1 MRSILGILVLFL
13 SCQPCFSQEL
23 TRKTVHGKVVNDSI
37 AIENGLVFNVNAKTG
52 SVIDSK
58 GYFSILAKVKDT
70 LVFTSLGFKSKKVVL
85 SKADITSSFYRIK
98 LNAVANQ
105 LLAVVV
111 YAKNGPHPEFSNTQK
126 IVDTQYYDDKQSSP
140 DNILMMPTGTGDPN
154 NMDVI
159 RVYNKIFKNL
169 LKNNPE
175 KRDLVSDVSF
185 TTIAMQNVS
194 YSFFTDKLKLKED
207 EVGLFL
213 LFCENDPKSNAFTKI
228 NQQFEVM
235 DFLITKNKEFKNIA
249 TFEK

>member
-1 MRSILGILVLFL
+1 MRRVIGVLVLFL
-13 SCQPCFSQEL
+13 SCQICFSQVL

-52 SVIDSK
+52 AVIDAK
-58 GYFSILAKVKDT
+58 GFFSILAKVNDS
-70 LVFTSLGFKSKKVVL
+70 LVFTSLGFKTKRIVL
-85 SKADITSSFYRIK
+85 SKSDIASSFYRVK
-98 LNAVANQ
+98 LNAVANE

-111 YAKNGPHPEFSNTQK
+111 YATHGPHPEFSNSQK

-159 RVYNKIFKNL
+159 RVYKKIFKNIL
-169 LKNNPE
+169 RNNPE
-175 KRDLVSDVSF
+175 KVDLVADASF
-185 TTIAMQNVS
+185 TTVAMQNVS
-194 YSFFTDKLKLKED
+194 YSFFIDKLKLKED

-213 LFCENDPKSNAFTKI
+213 LFCENDPKSNAFNKI

-235 DFLITKNKEFKNIA
+235 DFLITKNKDFKNIA